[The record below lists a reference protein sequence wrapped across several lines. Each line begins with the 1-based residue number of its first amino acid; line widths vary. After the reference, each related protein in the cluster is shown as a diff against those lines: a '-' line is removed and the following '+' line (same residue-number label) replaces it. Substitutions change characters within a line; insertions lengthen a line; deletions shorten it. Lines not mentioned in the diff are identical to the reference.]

1 MLRCECC
8 KLNLQHL
15 DEKKRDLVM
24 EKFALLI
31 NEQSTKRK
39 QELMRCLVTL
49 ETDGY
54 DVSSYKNALRDT
66 IHA

>member
-1 MLRCECC
+1 
-8 KLNLQHL
+8 
-15 DEKKRDLVM
+15 M